1 MRVYIIAQLKF
12 TRRELYDRYQA
23 RFLDVF
29 RKFRGR
35 LLVADERPLVLE
47 GTFERDKVVVLEFP
61 DQAAAMEFQESPE
74 YAKIAIDRKAGAD
87 ALVLMV
93 RGRKD
98 QSLQKIRA
106 IDAWALTQAPH

>member
-1 MRVYIIAQLKF
+1 MSVYIIAQLKF

-29 RKFRGR
+29 HKFKGR
-35 LLVADERPLVLE
+35 LLVADERPQVLE
-47 GTFERDKVVVLEFP
+47 GAFERDKVVVLEFA

-74 YAKIAIDRKAGAD
+74 YAEIAVDRKAGTEAV
-87 ALVLMV
+87 VLMV
-93 RGRKD
+93 RGRKE
-98 QSLQKIRA
+98 QSPEETRA